1 MSEVI
6 RNKVV
11 EQYTWTGQKIELTIK
26 KYKPVVFHKNLW
38 DQHPSAIKARGAV
51 YHGDEQVVY
60 PMDKCFN
67 YLENGT
73 GRDIKG
79 DHFVKWYRKVNGF
92 MMNLTFHPAIGWII
106 STTGDAIVYGN
117 VTDNK
122 YINMALQYI
131 EKYDAFSLYDQ
142 FQSEYCFYDDDQFT
156 VTFEVVHESDPH
168 IVAEVTG
175 LYPLCVQKNGVTFP
189 LAVSN
194 QEDGCGEFDELKEIL
209 KTCNHEGFM
218 VYDGMGELLFKMK
231 SPYYLAKKWVQRGG
245 AKRVW
250 SNDYKE
256 RLDEE
261 YYPIIDYLRSH
272 HDKEEWEV
280 MSESTKSAAFL
291 QAYYFTNN
299 FSREG

>member
-11 EQYTWTGQKIELTIK
+11 EQRTWAGQKVELTIK
-26 KYKPVVFHKNLW
+26 KYKPIVFHKNLW
-38 DQHPSAIKARGAV
+38 DQYPSTIKARGAV
-51 YHGDEQVVY
+51 YHGNEQVVY

-67 YLENGT
+67 YLENGC
-73 GRDIKG
+73 GKDIEG
-79 DHFVKWYRKVNGF
+79 DHYVMWYRKVNGF
-92 MMNLTFHPAIGWII
+92 MMNLTYHEALGWII
-106 STTGDAIVYGN
+106 STTGDAIIFGN
-117 VTDNK
+117 VTENK

-131 EKYDAFSLYDQ
+131 EKYDGFGLYEQLKGD
-142 FQSEYCFYDDDQFT
+142 YCYFDDDQFT
-156 VTFEVVHESDPH
+156 VTFEVVHEDDPH
-168 IVAEVTG
+168 IVAEVAG
-175 LYPLCVQKNGVTFP
+175 LYALCVQKNGVTMP
-189 LAVSN
+189 LDVSL
-194 QEDGCGEFDELKEIL
+194 QEDGSGEFDDLKEAL

-218 VYDGMGELLFKMK
+218 VYNGAGELLFKMK

-272 HDKEEWEV
+272 HDKEEWDK
-280 MSESTKSAAFL
+280 MSEDAKSIAFL
-291 QAYYFTNN
+291 DAYYFVNN